1 MGVSANPVTI
11 TWVVGIGLAAI
22 IASVLLLNRRTSR
35 WSDNQIF
42 FTSII
47 TSFSLVLLALKIT
60 GRL

>member
-11 TWVVGIGLAAI
+11 TWVAGIGLAAI
-22 IASVLLLNRRTSR
+22 IASILLLNRRTRS
-35 WSDNQIF
+35 WSDSRIF

-47 TSFSLVLLALKIT
+47 TSFSLVLLILKIT